1 MVASWRSG
9 TRKDYARKF
18 KKLSSWCS
26 QLEIDPYAATL
37 TDCADFLTSLFHTG
51 LKYRQISG
59 YRSMLSVMLPQVDG
73 KLVGQHSDMIRL
85 LKGVFNLRSPIKLLV
100 PEWDLE
106 KILSIL
112 SKSPFEPMQKCSLK
126 GALAWYGKLTWES
139 AHTWILKILCYVIV
153 WGITLIF
160 MVRLSFLCNSIASL

>member
-18 KKLSSWCS
+18 KKFSSWCS

-73 KLVGQHSDMIRL
+73 KLVGQHSEIIRL

-126 GALAWYGKLTWES
+126 FLIWKTVFITAISTFRRCSDIQGQMLA
-139 AHTWILKILCYVIV
+139 I
-153 WGITLIF
+153 
-160 MVRLSFLCNSIASL
+160 